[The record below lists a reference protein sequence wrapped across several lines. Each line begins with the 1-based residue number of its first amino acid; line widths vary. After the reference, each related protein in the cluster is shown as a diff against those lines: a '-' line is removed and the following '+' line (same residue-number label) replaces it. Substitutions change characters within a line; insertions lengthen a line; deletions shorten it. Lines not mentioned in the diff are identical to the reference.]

1 MNLIKFIEEFPD
13 EASCKASFSYSERKE
28 GITCKKCGGTHHYYL
43 KASKWEGSQCRT
55 RSSLRSG
62 TIMQASKLLFKCGT

>member
-13 EASCKASFSYSERKE
+13 EASCKAHFRTQREKE
-28 GITCKKCGGTHHYYL
+28 GITCKKCGGTHHYWL
-43 KASKWEGSQCRT
+43 EGKQMWQCSQCRT

-62 TIMQASKLLFKCGT
+62 T